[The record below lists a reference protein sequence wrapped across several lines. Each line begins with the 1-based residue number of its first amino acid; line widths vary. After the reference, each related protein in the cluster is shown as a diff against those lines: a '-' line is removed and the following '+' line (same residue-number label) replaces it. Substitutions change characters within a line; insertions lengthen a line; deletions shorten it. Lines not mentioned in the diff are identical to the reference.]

1 MSLCFCFYYIPAPVS
16 GSRRFL
22 SFCRDSVSVQGD
34 NTVAPCTLTLYC
46 LKKYFSYDIE
56 KEKKHKGEK
65 MDSEKERLILD
76 GNAFYEIDLSCLREK
91 KAKGNNRKADLIP
104 ERRTKI

>member
-16 GSRRFL
+16 GSRRY
-22 SFCRDSVSVQGD
+22 
-34 NTVAPCTLTLYC
+34 TV

-91 KAKGNNRKADLIP
+91 KAKGNKP
-104 ERRTKI
+104 EGRSDSGKTDENIKRER